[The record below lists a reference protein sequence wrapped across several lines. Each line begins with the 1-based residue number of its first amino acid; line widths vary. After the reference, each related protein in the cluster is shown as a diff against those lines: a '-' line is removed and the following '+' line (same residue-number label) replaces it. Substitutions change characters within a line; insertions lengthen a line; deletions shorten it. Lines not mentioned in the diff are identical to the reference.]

1 MLDAEMEGESVGQ
14 CFIGKSGA
22 ERKKAD
28 RMFI

>member
-22 ERKKAD
+22 ERKND